1 MENHILTEIA
11 IKKMHYFN
19 WSPRTIENYSYHI
32 NRFLKEIGNPP
43 KDRINSQHF
52 ENYLNNYKFTSISQQ
67 NQIINSLKFLYKEV
81 LDRAYAKV
89 DFRRPKTE
97 KKLPTVLDVDFILG
111 KLHKIENL
119 KHKLIL
125 SLPFSVG
132 LRVSEIINLKIS
144 EIDFDRKVIL
154 IQQSKNKKDR
164 IVPLS
169 PKMEEMILK
178 YIQTYQPNIY
188 LFNGQFDL
196 QYSDRSCQILY
207 KKYIDE
213 NSSFHTLRHSCATM
227 LLERSTDLRYIQS
240 LLGHSSSKTTEIY
253 THVRTNHLKTLPL
266 AI

>member
-11 IKKMHYFN
+11 IKKMQYFN
-19 WSPRTIENYSYHI
+19 WSTRTIENYSYHI

-43 KDRINSQHF
+43 KDRINSKHF
-52 ENYLNNYKFTSISQQ
+52 ETYLKNYKFTSISQQ
-67 NQIINSLKFLYKEV
+67 NQIINALKFLYKEV
-81 LDRAYAKV
+81 LDRAYDKV

-111 KLHKIENL
+111 KLNKIENL

-132 LRVSEIINLKIS
+132 LRVSEIVNLKIS
-144 EIDFDRKVIL
+144 DIDFDRKVIL
-154 IQQSKNKKDR
+154 IVQSKNKKDR

-178 YIQTYQPNIY
+178 YIETYQPNIY

-196 QYSDRSCQILY
+196 QYSDRTCQILY